1 MLTKPG
7 RVAKPPPLP
16 SRGGSARIGLVL
28 MPSARRRSLLRPL
41 LGGLLVLA
49 VLAAPA
55 LGFVP
60 AANPSR
66 YDGTDPI
73 PPHWRLPHR
82 PAPTFVPDGFA
93 VAEPT
98 ALQSALD
105 RARGVVGS
113 YGLTVSILHDG
124 AGWTGATGV
133 TRNGTTRL
141 RPDAPFVIGSV
152 TKTFVTAAILQL
164 AAEGK
169 LSLDDQVTRWLPDLK
184 VATGVTIGELLS
196 HTSGIADLYPPLHR
210 QLIDEPQHVYTRAE
224 VLGRIGGAW
233 FAPGTDWG
241 YSNTNFVVAGMVLE
255 RVTGEPAETALA
267 RRVTGPLGLT
277 QTWLLAG
284 RRADPSM
291 LDPSWATAFWTA
303 GAMQSTAGDLARWG
317 AALYGANV
325 VTPAQRRAMTTFN
338 ADDYGI
344 GTRRF
349 VFGAETAV
357 GHSGL
362 LTTTTALLLYF
373 PTERTSVAII
383 ANRAEVDLS
392 SVLLAQVAG
401 QRSLLELA
409 LGPGARLSA
418 PSASPTAAP
427 RP

>member
-7 RVAKPPPLP
+7 RLAKPLALP
-16 SRGGSARIGLVL
+16 RHRLFGENQPRP

-41 LGGLLVLA
+41 LAGLLVA
-49 VLAAPA
+49 ALAAPT
-55 LGFVP
+55 LGFLP

-82 PAPTFVPDGFA
+82 PAPALGPDPFA
-93 VAEPT
+93 VAEPA
-98 ALQSALD
+98 ALRAGLD
-105 RARGVVGS
+105 RARAVASS
-113 YGLTVSILHDG
+113 YGLTVSILHEG

-133 TRNGTTRL
+133 TRDGTTRL

-152 TKTFVTAAILQL
+152 TKTFVTAALLQL
-164 AAEGK
+164 AADGD
-169 LSLDDQVTRWLPDLK
+169 LSLDDQVTRWLPGLQ
-184 VATGVTIGELLS
+184 VAAGVTIRELLT
-196 HTSGIADLYPPLHR
+196 HTSGIADLYPPLHQ
-210 QLIDEPQHVYTRAE
+210 QLVDEPQHVYTHAE
-224 VLGRIGGAW
+224 VLARIGGAW

-241 YSNTNFVVAGMVLE
+241 YSNTNFVIAGLVLE

-267 RRVTGPLGLT
+267 RRVTGPLHLA

-284 RRADPSM
+284 RRADPLI

-303 GAMQSTAGDLARWG
+303 GAMQSTAADLARWG
-317 AALYGANV
+317 AALYGGNV

-338 ADDYGI
+338 GDDYGI

-362 LTTTTALLLYF
+362 LATTSTLLVYF
-373 PTERTSVAII
+373 PREHTSVAII
-383 ANRAEVDLS
+383 ANRAQVDLA
-392 SVLLAQVAG
+392 SVLVARVAG

-409 LGPGARLSA
+409 LGPTAKLSA
-418 PSASPTAAP
+418 PIASPSLAP